1 MAISMRLNTRRRTA
15 VATAMRLPRC
25 ARNLGSRLTR
35 FSGDGRWWV
44 EGHARI
50 MVLSIG
56 HGLSIFMVIR
66 PAIFTDIQPPWER
79 GELTII
85 RL

>member
-1 MAISMRLNTRRRTA
+1 MEAFKPFTKEYINDPRRQAERRVYEELLNCG
-15 VATAMRLPRC
+15 LP
-25 ARNLGSRLTR
+25 
-35 FSGDGRWWV
+35 V
-44 EGHARI
+44 
-50 MVLSIG
+50 
-56 HGLSIFMVIR
+56 SIFMVIR

>member
-1 MAISMRLNTRRRTA
+1 MIPLGTLGPLPFVVRRC
-15 VATAMRLPRC
+15 C
-25 ARNLGSRLTR
+25 AWLIDLMGGPCFCSVR
-35 FSGDGRWWV
+35 V
-44 EGHARI
+44 
-50 MVLSIG
+50 
-56 HGLSIFMVIR
+56 SIFMVIR

>member
-1 MAISMRLNTRRRTA
+1 MTANGQTDRPQNTDMDA
-15 VATAMRLPRC
+15 
-25 ARNLGSRLTR
+25 
-35 FSGDGRWWV
+35 
-44 EGHARI
+44 
-50 MVLSIG
+50 
-56 HGLSIFMVIR
+56 GLEKLVSIFRIIR

>member
-1 MAISMRLNTRRRTA
+1 MAAIKYKVKLAESERSRLNEVSHRGQPS
-15 VATAMRLPRC
+15 V
-25 ARNLGSRLTR
+25 
-35 FSGDGRWWV
+35 
-44 EGHARI
+44 
-50 MVLSIG
+50 
-56 HGLSIFMVIR
+56 SIFMVIR